1 MNTARLVRERVA
13 NAPERSFVAVADMV
27 WPRHAVECELSRLA
41 GRGEVVRVRKGLYW
55 KGPMTRL
62 GMPLPGAMEVG
73 LAVGG
78 VGAGP
83 AALSAAHLLGLTTQ
97 VPATETIAVAGRV
110 PAPVPGVRFVSRSV
124 ERRVNELRHA
134 EVAVIEVLR
143 DGPAVVEWPW
153 RQLGEVIGSLASD
166 GGIRMSVVDAELR
179 VEHHPLAR
187 RRWAELT

>member
-13 NAPERSFVAVADMV
+13 NAPERSFVAVADMA

-73 LAVGG
+73 LAIGG

-83 AALSAAHLLGLTTQ
+83 AGLSAAHLLGLTTQ
-97 VPATETIAVAGRV
+97 VPATESIAVAGRV
-110 PAPVPGVRFVSRSV
+110 PTPVPGVRFVSRSV
-124 ERRVNELRHA
+124 ERRVNELHHV

-143 DGPAVVEWPW
+143 DGPDVVETPW
-153 RQLGEVIGSLASD
+153 RRVGEVIGSLADD
-166 GGIRMSVVDAELR
+166 GEIRMSAVDAELR

-187 RRWAELT
+187 HRWAELT

>member
-1 MNTARLVRERVA
+1 MREQVA
-13 NAPERSFVAVADMV
+13 NAPERSFVAVADLV

-143 DGPAVVEWPW
+143 DGPAVVETPW
-153 RQLGEVIGSLASD
+153 RRVGEVIGSLAGD
-166 GGIRMSVVDAELR
+166 GEIRMSVVDAELR

-187 RRWAELT
+187 SRWAELT

>member
-1 MNTARLVRERVA
+1 MNTAQLVRDRVA
-13 NAPERSFVAVADMV
+13 NTPERGFLAVADMV
-27 WPRHAVECELSRLA
+27 WPRHAVECELSRLV

-62 GMPLPGAMEVG
+62 GMPLPGSMEVG

-83 AALSAAHLLGLTTQ
+83 AGLSAAHFLGLTTQ

-124 ERRVNELRHA
+124 ERRFNKLRHT
-134 EVAVIEVLR
+134 EVAVLEVLR
-143 DGPAVVEWPW
+143 DGPALIETPW
-153 RQLGEVIGSLASD
+153 RRLGEMISSLA
-166 GGIRMSVVDAELR
+166 GNGEIRLPVLDTELR
-179 VEHHPLAR
+179 AEHHVAAR
-187 RRWAELT
+187 RRWAELA

>member
-13 NAPERSFVAVADMV
+13 SAPERSFVAVADMV

-55 KGPMTRL
+55 KGPITRL
-62 GMPLPGAMEVG
+62 GMPLPGSMEVG

-83 AALSAAHLLGLTTQ
+83 AGLSAAHFLGLTTQ
-97 VPATETIAVAGRV
+97 VPALETIAVAGRV
-110 PAPVPGVRFVSRSV
+110 PAPFPGVRFVSRSV
-124 ERRVNELRHA
+124 ERRVNELRRA

-143 DGPAVVEWPW
+143 DGPGVVETPW
-153 RQLGEVIGSLASD
+153 RRLSGVIGLLADD
-166 GGIRMSVVDAELR
+166 GEIRMSVVDTELR
-179 VEHHPLAR
+179 AEHHPAAR
-187 RRWAELT
+187 RRWAELI